1 MSSKGALTGLRKFC
15 KTESPSKMM
24 KKAFYFTLKALFV
37 LNIFKF
43 SSWLF
48 GQSNSKLISL
58 RIDKLPEYIKDLSIN
73 AEVLEES
80 QKVERTCWEKKIQKS
95 KKSKEYKRIVQSYS
109 TSGLR
114 RLKSTKMK
122 KGTERKLGY
131 SFVDDTNK

>member
-48 GQSNSKLISL
+48 GQSNSKLMSL
-58 RIDKLPEYIKDLSIN
+58 RIDKLPEYIKYLSIN

-95 KKSKEYKRIVQSYS
+95 KKSTEYKRIVQSYT
-109 TSGLR
+109 TSRLT
-114 RLKSTKMK
+114 RLKSTKIK

-131 SFVDDTNK
+131 SFVDNTNK